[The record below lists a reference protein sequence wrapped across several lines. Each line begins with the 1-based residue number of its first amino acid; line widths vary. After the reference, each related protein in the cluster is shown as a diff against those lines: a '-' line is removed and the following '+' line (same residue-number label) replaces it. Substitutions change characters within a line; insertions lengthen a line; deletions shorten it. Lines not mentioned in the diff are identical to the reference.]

1 MEYTPQQ
8 LNYFRICYIAF
19 NLVPEGLRK
28 VFKQEWNFLYMTT
41 PFGEWKDIPQNGSD
55 FYNNE
60 TGKSRKKNG
69 RYFATIQKGNT
80 AEWDCSCLLFAILF
94 SDSIGT
100 TLSSTIRKEVDDLRQ
115 VRNDIAHINEIELTD
130 AEFKTYVAR
139 VIAAFTSLKLST
151 DEIDDVKNQS
161 SFPIAEVK
169 RLKLK
174 ADRLKADLKAKD
186 EEVKNLN
193 SKLQSKQEEVE
204 TLTQEISSKV
214 ESFCSLTFKP
224 SHQIIRR
231 SNDVTRIKNKLEELY
246 NESKGA
252 ISTIYLS
259 GIPGCGKSQ
268 FARQVGQEVYDKSL
282 REDEGLTFVS
292 TLNAETLD
300 SLADSYFN
308 LAKQLGVTEY
318 ALTNLATST
327 KVDSSE
333 KIQHLMRFISPKV
346 KQCSAWLIIVD
357 NVVDLSVVRSYL
369 PPTASEEWGH
379 GQMLVTTQDTQ
390 SIPFNSPHTYH
401 ESLSKGMHPDDAVD
415 LLREVSQIS
424 NQQQAEK
431 VAEVLEYQPLALA
444 AAAVYVQTIVSY
456 GTPNYSWTKYL
467 ETLNSEEREA
477 REELFAKKNRA
488 YPKTTVTAIRIAIT
502 RALESDKVLCEVFC
516 LFSLCSSDS
525 VPIEAA
531 VDFVK
536 FRNKQQKQ
544 EFIRAKILESTMITC
559 LYDVDGTPTYLRVHN
574 VVHEVLK
581 STVTSL
587 LDRTHKAEYFSVAVK
602 IFSSLIKDNKELL
615 LASESTCIKLRLTT
629 SHCKEL
635 YQHFKTNF
643 TDTELT
649 NNELFP
655 SIAPRN
661 LIFWLSLTAEVS
673 RDLSNISDALL
684 FCTLCSDFV
693 HYLDDELRDKLEKAN
708 YFRVQGLVCKDLDQN
723 NQAKEYFE
731 MSLAIYKEINGEH
744 HGAVATSYGNLG
756 TVYSHLGQYN
766 QAKEYYE
773 KSLAIW
779 KEIYGEHH
787 GVVATSYNNLG
798 TVYSDLG
805 QYNQAKEYYEKSLA
819 IIKEIYGEHHGDV
832 AQSYNNLGNFYSHLC
847 QYNQA
852 KEYHEKSLA
861 IGKEIYGEHHGAV
874 ATSYNNLGTVY
885 SDLGQYNQAKEYYE
899 KSLAI
904 RKEIYGEHHGGVAQN
919 YHNLGN
925 VYHELGQYNQAKE
938 YYEKSL
944 AIKKEIY
951 GEHHGDVATSYNNL
965 GTVYSDLGQYNQAKE
980 YYEKSLAIRK
990 EIYGE
995 HHGGVAQSYHNLG
1008 NVYHEL
1014 GQYNQAKEYYEK
1026 SLAIKKEIYGEHH
1039 GDVAQSYNNLGN
1051 VYSALGQYNQAKE
1064 YYEKSLAISKEI
1076 YGEHH
1081 GVVATSN
1088 NNLGTVYSDLGQYNQ
1103 AKEYYEKS
1111 LAIYKEIY
1119 GEHHGIIAQSYHN
1132 LGSVYRDLG
1141 QYNQAKEYYEKSL
1154 AISKEIYGEHHGIVA
1169 TSYNNLG
1176 TVYSDLGQYNQ
1187 AKEYYEKSLAIK
1199 KVIYGEEHS
1208 SVANSYFTLGNIYC
1222 SLKQYPVSEEC
1233 YEKALNIY
1241 KTLYGEQHADVKR
1254 TFNKLGF
1261 VKRKQR
1267 EINQT
1272 RNKCCIV

>member
-1 MEYTPQQ
+1 
-8 LNYFRICYIAF
+8 
-19 NLVPEGLRK
+19 
-28 VFKQEWNFLYMTT
+28 MTT

-60 TGKSRKKNG
+60 TGKSRNKNA
-69 RYFATIQKGNT
+69 RYFATILKGNT

-115 VRNDIAHINEIELTD
+115 VRNDIAHKNEVELTD
-130 AEFKTYVAR
+130 AEFQNYVAR

-151 DEIDDVKNQS
+151 DEIEDVKNQS
-161 SFPIAEVK
+161 SFPTAEVNS
-169 RLKLK
+169 LTMQ
-174 ADRLKADLKAKD
+174 ADGLRADLKAKD
-186 EEVKNLN
+186 EKVKNLN
-193 SKLQSKQEEVE
+193 SELQSKQEELE

-346 KQCSAWLIIVD
+346 KQFSAWLIIVD

-369 PPTASEEWGH
+369 PPTASEEWGY

-424 NQQQAEK
+424 NQQQAEE

-488 YPKTTVTAIRIAIT
+488 YPKTTATAIRIAIT

-516 LFSLCSSDS
+516 LFSLCASESL
-525 VPIEAA
+525 PIEAA

-536 FRNKQQKQ
+536 FRTKHQT
-544 EFIRAKILESTMITC
+544 EELIRARILKSAMITC
-559 LYDVDGTPTYLRVHN
+559 LYDKDDTPTYLRVHN
-574 VVHEVLK
+574 VVHEVVK
-581 STVTSL
+581 SAITPL
-587 LDRTHKAEYFSVAVK
+587 LDLTHEAECFSVAVR
-602 IFSSLIKDNKELL
+602 IFHSLMEENRDLL
-615 LASESTCIKLRLTT
+615 LASAQACEKLRRIVG
-629 SHCKEL
+629 HCKVL
-635 YQHFKTNF
+635 FQFVRTKMV
-643 TDTELT
+643 
-649 NNELFP
+649 NEEQSVVNTLLPIITP
-655 SIAPRN
+655 SD
-661 LIFWLSLTAEVS
+661 LVSFLSLITEVCY
-673 RDLSNISDALL
+673 RQSNLSDACL
-684 FCTLCSDFV
+684 FSTLSSDFIT
-693 HYLDDELRDKLEKAN
+693 YLSDTQEDKLQKAKH
-708 YFRVQGLVCKDLDQN
+708 FHER
-723 NQAKEYFE
+723 
-731 MSLAIYKEINGEH
+731 
-744 HGAVATSYGNLG
+744 GNVHWQLG
-756 TVYSHLGQYN
+756 H
-766 QAKEYYE
+766 
-773 KSLAIW
+773 
-779 KEIYGEHH
+779 
-787 GVVATSYNNLG
+787 
-798 TVYSDLG
+798 
-805 QYNQAKEYYEKSLA
+805 
-819 IIKEIYGEHHGDV
+819 
-832 AQSYNNLGNFYSHLC
+832 FC
-847 QYNQA
+847 QA

-861 IGKEIYGEHHGAV
+861 IKKQIYGEQHGDIAR
-874 ATSYNNLGTVY
+874 SYNSLGAVY
-885 SDLGQYNQAKEYYE
+885 SDLNQYNQAKEYYE

-904 RKEIYGEHHGGVAQN
+904 RKEIYGEHHGDVATSYN
-919 YHNLGN
+919 NLGT
-925 VYHELGQYNQAKE
+925 VYSALGQYNQAKE

-944 AIKKEIY
+944 AIRRKIYGEHHGDVAQSYINLGTVYSDLRQYNQAKEYYEKSLSITKEISGEHHGDVAHICNNLGLVYSDLGQYNQAKEYHEKSLAIRKEIYGAHHCDVAASYNNLGNVYRELGLYNQAKEYYEKSLAVGKEIY

-965 GTVYSDLGQYNQAKE
+965 GTVYRDLGQYNQAKE
-980 YYEKSLAIRK
+980 YHEKSLAIR
-990 EIYGE
+990 
-995 HHGGVAQSYHNLG
+995 
-1008 NVYHEL
+1008 
-1014 GQYNQAKEYYEK
+1014 
-1026 SLAIKKEIYGEHH
+1026 KEIYGEHH

-1051 VYSALGQYNQAKE
+1051 VY
-1064 YYEKSLAISKEI
+1064 
-1076 YGEHH
+1076 
-1081 GVVATSN
+1081 
-1088 NNLGTVYSDLGQYNQ
+1088 
-1103 AKEYYEKS
+1103 
-1111 LAIYKEIY
+1111 
-1119 GEHHGIIAQSYHN
+1119 
-1132 LGSVYRDLG
+1132 RDLG
-1141 QYNQAKEYYEKSL
+1141 QYNQAKEYYEKSFTVG
-1154 AISKEIYGEHHGIVA
+1154 KEIYGEHHGDVA

-1176 TVYSDLGQYNQ
+1176 IVYRDLGQYNQ
-1187 AKEYYEKSLAIK
+1187 AKEYHEKSLSIRKQIYGEHLGDVAASYNNLGNVYRDLGQYNQAKEYHEKSLAIK
-1199 KVIYGEEHS
+1199 KEIYGEEH
-1208 SVANSYFTLGNIYC
+1208 
-1222 SLKQYPVSEEC
+1222 P
-1233 YEKALNIY
+1233 
-1241 KTLYGEQHADVKR
+1241 DVKK
-1254 TFNKLGF
+1254 TFNNLRL
-1261 VKRKQR
+1261 VESKQR
-1267 EINQT
+1267 ELNQT
-1272 RNKCCIV
+1272 RNKCCIL

>member
-1 MEYTPQQ
+1 MEYTPEQ
-8 LNYFRICYIAF
+8 LNYFRICYTAF
-19 NLVPEGLRK
+19 NLVPKALRK
-28 VFKQEWNFLYMTT
+28 VFKQEWNFLYTTT
-41 PFGEWKDIPQNGSD
+41 PFGEWKDIPQNGHD

-60 TGKSRKKNG
+60 TGKSRGKDA
-69 RYFATIQKGNT
+69 RYLTMIQKGNT
-80 AEWDCSCLLFAILF
+80 EEWDCSCLLFAILF

-100 TLSSTIRKEVDDLRQ
+100 TLGATIRKEVDDLRQ
-115 VRNDIAHINEIELTD
+115 VRNDIAHKNEAELTD
-130 AEFKTYVAR
+130 AEFKNYVAR
-139 VIAAFTSLKLST
+139 VIAAFTSLKVPT
-151 DEIDDVKNQS
+151 VEVEDVKNQS
-161 SFPIAEVK
+161 SFPTAEVNS
-169 RLKLK
+169 LKIQ
-174 ADRLKADLKAKD
+174 ADRLKADLKVKD

-193 SKLQSKQEEVE
+193 AELQLTQDTLQTKQEEVE
-204 TLTQEISSKV
+204 TLTEEINSKV

-268 FARQVGQEVYDKSL
+268 FARQVGQEVYDTSL
-282 REDEGLTFVS
+282 REDESLTFVS

-346 KQCSAWLIIVD
+346 KQFSCWLIIVD

-369 PPTASEEWGH
+369 PPTGSEEWGH
-379 GQMLVTTQDTQ
+379 GQMLVTTQDAQ

-401 ESLSKGMHPDDAVD
+401 ECLSKGMHPDDAVD
-415 LLREVSQIS
+415 LLTEVSQIS

-456 GTPNYSWTKYL
+456 GTPNYGWTKYL
-467 ETLNSEEREA
+467 KTFDSEEQEA

-488 YPKTTVTAIRIAIT
+488 YPKTTATAIRIAIT

-516 LFSLCSSDS
+516 LFSLCTSDPL
-525 VPIEAA
+525 PIEAA

-536 FRNKQQKQ
+536 FRNKRQKE

-559 LYDVDGTPTYLRVHN
+559 LYDVEGTPTYLRVHN

-581 STVTSL
+581 STLPSVL
-587 LDRTHKAEYFSVAVK
+587 NRKHKAEYFSVAVK
-602 IFSSLIKDNKELL
+602 IFSSLIEDNKEVL

-629 SHCKEL
+629 SHCKEV
-635 YQHFKTNF
+635 YKYFKTNF

-655 SIAPRN
+655 SIAAGN
-661 LIFWLSLTAEVS
+661 LISLLSSTAEVS
-673 RDLSNISDALL
+673 RDLSNISDARL

-693 HYLDDELRDKLEKAN
+693 NYLDDELRDKVEKAN

-731 MSLAIYKEINGEH
+731 KSLALEKEINGEH
-744 HGAVATSYGNLG
+744 DGDVATSYKNLG
-756 TVYSHLGQYN
+756 TVYSALGQYN

-773 KSLAIW
+773 KSLAIEKDIHGEHHGDVATSYNYLGNVYSDLGQYNQAKEYHEKSLAIR

-787 GVVATSYNNLG
+787 GALARSYNNLG
-798 TVYSDLG
+798 TVYWKLGQYNQAKEYHEKSLAIKKDIYGEHHGDVATSYINLGNVYSDLG

-819 IIKEIYGEHHGDV
+819 ITKEIYGEHHGDV
-832 AQSYNNLGNFYSHLC
+832 AQSYNNLG
-847 QYNQA
+847 
-852 KEYHEKSLA
+852 
-861 IGKEIYGEHHGAV
+861 
-874 ATSYNNLGTVY
+874 TVY
-885 SDLGQYNQAKEYYE
+885 SDLVQYNQAKEYYE

-904 RKEIYGEHHGGVAQN
+904 RKEIYGEHHGDVAAS
-919 YHNLGN
+919 YYNLGT
-925 VYHELGQYNQAKE
+925 VYWKLGQYNQAKE
-938 YYEKSL
+938 YHEKSL
-944 AIKKEIY
+944 AIRKEIY

-965 GTVYSDLGQYNQAKE
+965 GTVN
-980 YYEKSLAIRK
+980 
-990 EIYGE
+990 
-995 HHGGVAQSYHNLG
+995 
-1008 NVYHEL
+1008 
-1014 GQYNQAKEYYEK
+1014 
-1026 SLAIKKEIYGEHH
+1026 
-1039 GDVAQSYNNLGN
+1039 
-1051 VYSALGQYNQAKE
+1051 SALGQYNQAKKCHK
-1064 YYEKSLAISKEI
+1064 KSLAINKNI

-1081 GVVATSN
+1081 GHLATSYY
-1088 NNLGTVYSDLGQYNQ
+1088 NLGTVYSALRQYNQ
-1103 AKEYYEKS
+1103 AKKCHKKS
-1111 LAIYKEIY
+1111 LAINKNIY
-1119 GEHHGIIAQSYHN
+1119 GEHHGH
-1132 LGSVYRDLG
+1132 L
-1141 QYNQAKEYYEKSL
+1141 
-1154 AISKEIYGEHHGIVA
+1154 A
-1169 TSYNNLG
+1169 TSYYNLG
-1176 TVYSDLGQYNQ
+1176 TVYSALRQYNQ
-1187 AKEYYEKSLAIK
+1187 AKKYYEKSLDINK
-1199 KVIYGEEHS
+1199 IIYGEKHS
-1208 SVANSYFTLGNIYC
+1208 SVAKTYFNLGNTYC
-1222 SLKQYPVSEEC
+1222 SVKQYPVSEEC

-1241 KTLYGEQHADVKR
+1241 KSLYGEQHAAVNR

-1267 EINQT
+1267 ELDQT

>member
-8 LNYFRICYIAF
+8 LNYFRTCYIAF

-60 TGKSRKKNG
+60 TGRSRKKNA

-115 VRNDIAHINEIELTD
+115 VRNDIAHINEVELTD
-130 AEFKTYVAR
+130 AEFKNYVAR
-139 VIAAFTSLKLST
+139 VIAAFSSLKLST
-151 DEIDDVKNQS
+151 DEIEDVKNQS
-161 SFPIAEVK
+161 SFPTAEVK
-169 RLKLK
+169 SLKLK
-174 ADRLKADLKAKD
+174 ADGLKADLKAKN

-193 SKLQSKQEEVE
+193 SDLQLTQDALQTKQEEVE
-204 TLTQEISSKV
+204 ILTQEINSKV

-224 SHQIIRR
+224 THQIIRR

-246 NESKGA
+246 SESKGA
-252 ISTIYLS
+252 ISIIYLS

-268 FARQVGQEVYDKSL
+268 IARQVGKEVYDKSV

-300 SLADSYFN
+300 SLANSYFN

-318 ALTNLATST
+318 ALTNLATSR
-327 KVDSSE
+327 KIDSSE

-346 KQCSAWLIIVD
+346 KQFSAWLIIVD

-369 PPTASEEWGH
+369 PPTASEEWGR
-379 GQMLVTTQDTQ
+379 GQMLVTTQDAQ

-415 LLREVSQIS
+415 LLTEVSQIS

-477 REELFAKKNRA
+477 REELFAKKNRV
-488 YPKTTVTAIRIAIT
+488 YPKTTATAIRIAIT
-502 RALESDKVLCEVFC
+502 RALKSDKVLWEVFC
-516 LFSLCSSDS
+516 LFSLCTSDS
-525 VPIEAA
+525 LPIEAA

-536 FRNKQQKQ
+536 FRNKQQKE

-587 LDRTHKAEYFSVAVK
+587 LNRRHKAEYFSVAVK
-602 IFSSLIKDNKELL
+602 ILSSLIEDNKKLL
-615 LASESTCIKLRLTT
+615 LESESACIKLRLTT
-629 SHCKEL
+629 THCKEL

-655 SIAPRN
+655 SITTRN
-661 LIFWLSLTAEVS
+661 LVSWLSSTAEVS
-673 RDLSNISDALL
+673 RDLSNISDAHL
-684 FCTLCSDFV
+684 FCTLCSDFIN
-693 HYLDDELRDKLEKAN
+693 YLDDDLRDKLEKAN
-708 YFRVQGLVCKDLDQN
+708 YFRVQGLVSKDLDQN

-731 MSLAIYKEINGEH
+731 KSLAISKEIYGEH
-744 HGAVATSYGNLG
+744 HGDVAQSYNNLG
-756 TVYSHLGQYN
+756 LVYSDLRQYN

-773 KSLAIW
+773 KSLAIRKEIFGEHHGHVAASYNNLGLFYSDLGQYSQAKEYLEKSLAIK

-787 GVVATSYNNLG
+787 GDVATSYNNLG
-798 TVYSDLG
+798 LVYRNLGHYNQAKEFHEKSLVIKKEIYGKHHGHVAQSYNNLGNVYSGLG
-805 QYNQAKEYYEKSLA
+805 QYNQAKEYHEKSLA
-819 IIKEIYGEHHGDV
+819 ISKEIYGEHHGDV
-832 AQSYNNLGNFYSHLC
+832 AQSYNNLGNVYSDLS

-852 KEYHEKSLA
+852 KEYHEKSLV
-861 IGKEIYGEHHGAV
+861 IKKEIYGEHHGLV
-874 ATSYNNLGTVY
+874 ASSYNNLGNVY

-904 RKEIYGEHHGGVAQN
+904 RKEIYGEHHGLVAASYN
-919 YHNLGN
+919 NLGLF
-925 VYHELGQYNQAKE
+925 YRDLGQYSQAKE
-938 YYEKSL
+938 YLEKSL
-944 AIKKEIY
+944 VIKKEIY

-965 GTVYSDLGQYNQAKE
+965 GLVYRDLGHYNQAKEFHEKSLVIRKEIYGEHHGHVATSYHNLGLVYSDLGQYNQAKEYHEKSLAITKEIYGEHHGHVATSYHNLGLVYSDLGQYNQAKE
-980 YYEKSLAIRK
+980 YYEKSLA
-990 EIYGE
+990 
-995 HHGGVAQSYHNLG
+995 V
-1008 NVYHEL
+1008 
-1014 GQYNQAKEYYEK
+1014 
-1026 SLAIKKEIYGEHH
+1026 KKI
-1039 GDVAQSYNNLGN
+1039 
-1051 VYSALGQYNQAKE
+1051 
-1064 YYEKSLAISKEI
+1064 
-1076 YGEHH
+1076 
-1081 GVVATSN
+1081 
-1088 NNLGTVYSDLGQYNQ
+1088 
-1103 AKEYYEKS
+1103 
-1111 LAIYKEIY
+1111 
-1119 GEHHGIIAQSYHN
+1119 
-1132 LGSVYRDLG
+1132 
-1141 QYNQAKEYYEKSL
+1141 
-1154 AISKEIYGEHHGIVA
+1154 
-1169 TSYNNLG
+1169 
-1176 TVYSDLGQYNQ
+1176 
-1187 AKEYYEKSLAIK
+1187 
-1199 KVIYGEEHS
+1199 IYGEEHS
-1208 SVANSYFTLGNIYC
+1208 SVANSYFGLGNIYC
-1222 SLKQYPVSEEC
+1222 RVKQYPLSEEC

-1241 KTLYGEQHADVKR
+1241 KTLYGEQHAAVKR
-1254 TFNKLGF
+1254 TFNELGF
-1261 VKRKQR
+1261 VKREQR
-1267 EINQT
+1267 ELNQT
-1272 RNKCCIV
+1272 RNKCSIE

>member
-1 MEYTPQQ
+1 MGWVQFFSLIFSFTHLFFVDPKFKMEYTPQQ

-28 VFKQEWNFLYMTT
+28 VFKQEWNFLYMAT
-41 PFGEWKDIPQNGSD
+41 PFGEWKDISQNGSD

-60 TGKSRKKNG
+60 TGKSRNKNA

-100 TLSSTIRKEVDDLRQ
+100 TLGATIRKEVDDLRQ
-115 VRNDIAHINEIELTD
+115 FRNEIAHINEVGLTD
-130 AEFKTYVAR
+130 AEFQNYVAR

-161 SFPIAEVK
+161 SFPTAEVNG
-169 RLKLK
+169 LKIQ
-174 ADRLKADLKAKD
+174 AAGLKADLKAKD

-193 SKLQSKQEEVE
+193 SELHSKQEEVE

-268 FARQVGQEVYDKSL
+268 IARQVGQEVYDKSL

-346 KQCSAWLIIVD
+346 KRFSAWLIIVD
-357 NVVDLSVVRSYL
+357 NVVDLSLVRSYL

-379 GQMLVTTQDTQ
+379 GQVLITTQDTQ
-390 SIPFNSPHTYH
+390 PIPLNSPYTYH

-424 NQQQAEK
+424 NQQQAEE

-444 AAAVYVQTIVSY
+444 AAAVYVQTIVSC
-456 GTPNYSWTKYL
+456 GTPNYGWTKYL

-477 REELFAKKNRA
+477 REDLFAKKNRA
-488 YPKTTVTAIRIAIT
+488 YPKTTATAIRIAIT

-516 LFSLCSSDS
+516 LFSMCTSDS
-525 VPIEAA
+525 LPIEAA

-536 FRNKQQKQ
+536 FRNKQQKE

-581 STVTSL
+581 STVTSVL
-587 LDRTHKAEYFSVAVK
+587 NRTHKAEYFSVAVK
-602 IFSSLIKDNKELL
+602 IFSSLIEDNKKLL

-655 SIAPRN
+655 SITPRN
-661 LIFWLSLTAEVS
+661 LVSWLSSTAEVS
-673 RDLSNISDALL
+673 RDLSNISDAHL
-684 FCTLCSDFV
+684 FCTSCSVFV
-693 HYLDDELRDKLEKAN
+693 NYLGDEPTDMLEKAN
-708 YFRVQGLVCKDLDQN
+708 YFRVQGLVCKDLN
-723 NQAKEYFE
+723 
-731 MSLAIYKEINGEH
+731 
-744 HGAVATSYGNLG
+744 
-756 TVYSHLGQYN
+756 
-766 QAKEYYE
+766 
-773 KSLAIW
+773 
-779 KEIYGEHH
+779 
-787 GVVATSYNNLG
+787 
-798 TVYSDLG
+798 
-805 QYNQAKEYYEKSLA
+805 
-819 IIKEIYGEHHGDV
+819 
-832 AQSYNNLGNFYSHLC
+832 

-852 KEYHEKSLA
+852 KEYH
-861 IGKEIYGEHHGAV
+861 
-874 ATSYNNLGTVY
+874 
-885 SDLGQYNQAKEYYE
+885 E

-904 RKEIYGEHHGGVAQN
+904 RKEIYGEHHGDVATSYN
-919 YHNLGN
+919 DLGN
-925 VYHELGQYNQAKE
+925 VFWELHQYNQAKE
-938 YYEKSL
+938 YYEKSFSIRKDIYGERHSSDLAASYDNLGLVYRDLSQYNRAKEYHEKSL
-944 AIKKEIY
+944 AIRKEIHGEHHGDVATSHNNLGTVCSALGQYKKAKEYYEKSLAIREGIYGEHHGDVAASYNNLGLVYRHLGEYNQAEEYIEKSLAIRREIY
-951 GEHHGDVATSYNNL
+951 GEHHGDVAASYNNLGLVYRELGSHNRAKEYYEKSLEIRQEIYGKHHGDVAESYNSLGLVYRDLGEYEQAKKYNEDSLAIRQEIYGEHHGNVAKSYNNL
-965 GTVYSDLGQYNQAKE
+965 GTVYSDLGQYKEAKE
-980 YYEKSLAIRK
+980 YHEKSLDIGR
-990 EIYGE
+990 
-995 HHGGVAQSYHNLG
+995 
-1008 NVYHEL
+1008 
-1014 GQYNQAKEYYEK
+1014 
-1026 SLAIKKEIYGEHH
+1026 EIYGEHH
-1039 GDVAQSYNNLGN
+1039 GDVAASYNNLGTD
-1051 VYSALGQYNQAKE
+1051 YSELGEHDQAKKC
-1064 YYEKSLAISKEI
+1064 YKRSLAIREEI

-1081 GVVATSN
+1081 GDLAESN
-1088 NNLGTVYSDLGQYNQ
+1088 SNLGAVCLDLRQYDE
-1103 AKEYYEKS
+1103 AEEYYGKS
-1111 LAIYKEIY
+1111 LAI
-1119 GEHHGIIAQSYHN
+1119 N
-1132 LGSVYRDLG
+1132 
-1141 QYNQAKEYYEKSL
+1141 
-1154 AISKEIYGEHHGIVA
+1154 
-1169 TSYNNLG
+1169 
-1176 TVYSDLGQYNQ
+1176 
-1187 AKEYYEKSLAIK
+1187 K
-1199 KVIYGEEHS
+1199 KIYGEEHS
-1208 SVANSYFTLGNIYC
+1208 SVATSYFSLGLTYRF
-1222 SLKQYPVSEEC
+1222 LKQYPRSQDC
-1233 YEKALNIY
+1233 YEKALDVY
-1241 KTLYGEQHADVKR
+1241 KNVHGESHPAWKGTYHNLRV
-1254 TFNKLGF
+1254 

-1267 EINQT
+1267 RR
-1272 RNKCCIV
+1272 RNRAWFKCCFK

>member
-41 PFGEWKDIPQNGSD
+41 SFGEWKDIPQNGSD

-60 TGKSRKKNG
+60 TRESRKKNA
-69 RYFATIQKGNT
+69 RYFAKIQKGNT
-80 AEWDCSCLLFAILF
+80 AEWDCSSLLFAILF

-100 TLSSTIRKEVDDLRQ
+100 TLSSTIRKEVDDLRK
-115 VRNDIAHINEIELTD
+115 VRNDIAHINEVELTD
-130 AEFKTYVAR
+130 AEFKNYVAR

-151 DEIDDVKNQS
+151 DEIDDVKNQR
-161 SFPIAEVK
+161 SFRTAEVNS
-169 RLKLK
+169 LKMQ
-174 ADRLKADLKAKD
+174 ADGLKADLKAKD

-193 SKLQSKQEEVE
+193 SELQSKQEEIE

-231 SNDVTRIKNKLEELY
+231 SYDVTRIKNKLEELY

-300 SLADSYFN
+300 SLADTYFN

-333 KIQHLMRFISPKV
+333 KIQHLMRFIAPKV
-346 KQCSAWLIIVD
+346 KQFSVWLIIVD
-357 NVVDLSVVRSYL
+357 NVVDLSLVGSYL
-369 PPTASEEWGH
+369 PPTSSEEWGH
-379 GQMLVTTQDTQ
+379 GQMIVTTQDTQ

-401 ESLSKGMHPDDAVD
+401 ESLSKGIHPADAVD

-424 NQQQAEK
+424 NQQQADE

-488 YPKTTVTAIRIAIT
+488 YPKTTATAIRIAIT
-502 RALESDKVLCEVFC
+502 RALESDKVLCEVLC
-516 LFSLCSSDS
+516 LFSLCTSDS
-525 VPIEAA
+525 LPIEAA

-536 FRNKQQKQ
+536 FRNKQQKE

-581 STVTSL
+581 STVTSVL
-587 LDRTHKAEYFSVAVK
+587 NRTHKAEYFSVAVK
-602 IFSSLIKDNKELL
+602 IFSSLIEDNKKLL

-629 SHCKEL
+629 RHCKEL

-643 TDTELT
+643 SDTELT

-655 SIAPRN
+655 SITPRN
-661 LIFWLSLTAEVS
+661 LVSWLSSTAEVS
-673 RDLSNISDALL
+673 RDLSNISDAHL

-693 HYLDDELRDKLEKAN
+693 NYLDDEPTDMLQKAN
-708 YFRVQGLVCKDLDQN
+708 YFRVQGLVCKDLDQ
-723 NQAKEYFE
+723 
-731 MSLAIYKEINGEH
+731 
-744 HGAVATSYGNLG
+744 
-756 TVYSHLGQYN
+756 YN

-773 KSLAIW
+773 KSLAIR
-779 KEIYGEHH
+779 KKLYGEHH
-787 GVVATSYNNLG
+787 GEVAQSYNSLG
-798 TVYSDLG
+798 NAYRALG
-805 QYNQAKEYYEKSLA
+805 QYNQAKEYHGKSLA
-819 IIKEIYGEHHGDV
+819 IRKEIYGEHHGDV
-832 AQSYNNLGNFYSHLC
+832 AKSYKNLGLVYGDLG

-861 IGKEIYGEHHGAV
+861 IKKEIYGEHHGAV
-874 ATSYNNLGTVY
+874 ATSYNNLGIVY
-885 SDLGQYNQAKEYYE
+885 SKFGQYNQAKEY
-899 KSLAI
+899 
-904 RKEIYGEHHGGVAQN
+904 H
-919 YHNLGN
+919 
-925 VYHELGQYNQAKE
+925 
-938 YYEKSL
+938 
-944 AIKKEIY
+944 
-951 GEHHGDVATSYNNL
+951 
-965 GTVYSDLGQYNQAKE
+965 
-980 YYEKSLAIRK
+980 
-990 EIYGE
+990 
-995 HHGGVAQSYHNLG
+995 
-1008 NVYHEL
+1008 
-1014 GQYNQAKEYYEK
+1014 EK

-1039 GDVAQSYNNLGN
+1039 GDVAQSYNNLG
-1051 VYSALGQYNQAKE
+1051 L
-1064 YYEKSLAISKEI
+1064 
-1076 YGEHH
+1076 
-1081 GVVATSN
+1081 
-1088 NNLGTVYSDLGQYNQ
+1088 VYSDLGQYNQ
-1103 AKEYYEKS
+1103 AKECHEKS
-1111 LAIYKEIY
+1111 LAIRKEIY
-1119 GEHHGIIAQSYHN
+1119 
-1132 LGSVYRDLG
+1132 D
-1141 QYNQAKEYYEKSL
+1141 
-1154 AISKEIYGEHHGIVA
+1154 
-1169 TSYNNLG
+1169 
-1176 TVYSDLGQYNQ
+1176 
-1187 AKEYYEKSLAIK
+1187 
-1199 KVIYGEEHS
+1199 EEHP
-1208 SVANSYFTLGNIYC
+1208 
-1222 SLKQYPVSEEC
+1222 K
-1233 YEKALNIY
+1233 
-1241 KTLYGEQHADVKR
+1241 VKR
-1254 TFNKLGF
+1254 TFNNLRL
-1261 VKRKQR
+1261 VESKQR
-1267 EINQT
+1267 ELNQT
-1272 RNKCCIV
+1272 RNKCCIL

>member
-1 MEYTPQQ
+1 
-8 LNYFRICYIAF
+8 
-19 NLVPEGLRK
+19 
-28 VFKQEWNFLYMTT
+28 MTT

-60 TGKSRKKNG
+60 TGKSRNKNA
-69 RYFATIQKGNT
+69 RYFATILKGNT

-115 VRNDIAHINEIELTD
+115 VRNDIAHKNEVELTD
-130 AEFKTYVAR
+130 AEFQNYVAR

-151 DEIDDVKNQS
+151 DEIEDVKNQS
-161 SFPIAEVK
+161 SFPTAEVNS
-169 RLKLK
+169 LTMQ
-174 ADRLKADLKAKD
+174 ADGLRADLKAKD
-186 EEVKNLN
+186 EKVKNLN
-193 SKLQSKQEEVE
+193 SELQSKQEELE

-346 KQCSAWLIIVD
+346 KQFSAWLIIVD

-369 PPTASEEWGH
+369 PPTASEEWGY

-424 NQQQAEK
+424 NQQQAEE

-488 YPKTTVTAIRIAIT
+488 YPKTTATAIRIAIT

-516 LFSLCSSDS
+516 LFSLCTSDS
-525 VPIEAA
+525 LPIEAA

-536 FRNKQQKQ
+536 FRNKQQKE

-581 STVTSL
+581 STVTSVL
-587 LDRTHKAEYFSVAVK
+587 NRTHKAEYFSVAVK
-602 IFSSLIKDNKELL
+602 IFSSLIEDNKKLL
-615 LASESTCIKLRLTT
+615 RASVSACIKLRRTT
-629 SHCKEL
+629 SHCKGL
-635 YQHFKTNF
+635 YQLLKSNF
-643 TDTELT
+643 ANTEFT
-649 NNELFP
+649 NNELFS
-655 SIAPRN
+655 SIAPST
-661 LIFWLSLTAEVS
+661 LVSWLSSTAEVCLH
-673 RDLSNISDALL
+673 LSNLSDAHL

-693 HYLDDELRDKLEKAN
+693 TCLDDEPKEKLVKAN
-708 YFRVQGLVCKDLDQN
+708 YFRVHGLVSRDLDQY
-723 NQAKEYFE
+723 NQAKEYYE
-731 MSLAIYKEINGEH
+731 KSLTISLEIYGEL
-744 HGAVATSYGNLG
+744 HGGVAASFFNLG
-756 TVYSHLGQYN
+756 TVCRSLGQYN

-773 KSLAIW
+773 KSLAIS
-779 KEIYGEHH
+779 K
-787 GVVATSYNNLG
+787 
-798 TVYSDLG
+798 
-805 QYNQAKEYYEKSLA
+805 K
-819 IIKEIYGEHHGDV
+819 
-832 AQSYNNLGNFYSHLC
+832 
-847 QYNQA
+847 
-852 KEYHEKSLA
+852 
-861 IGKEIYGEHHGAV
+861 IYGEHHGAV

-885 SDLGQYNQAKEYYE
+885 SDLGQYNQAKEYHE
-899 KSLAI
+899 KSLVI
-904 RKEIYGEHHGGVAQN
+904 RKKIYGELHGGVAASFN
-919 YHNLGN
+919 NLGTL
-925 VYHELGQYNQAKE
+925 YYALGQYNQAKE

-944 AIKKEIY
+944 AISKKIY
-951 GEHHGDVATSYNNL
+951 GEHHGAVATSYSNLGTVYSNLDQYNQAKEYYDKSLTIRKKIYGDHHGDVAASYNNLGNVSSALGQYNQAKEYHEKSLVIRKKIYGELHGGVAASFSNLGTLYHALGQYNQAKEYYEKSLAISKKIYGEHHGAVATSYNNL

-980 YYEKSLAIRK
+980 YHEKSLVIRK
-990 EIYGE
+990 
-995 HHGGVAQSYHNLG
+995 N
-1008 NVYHEL
+1008 
-1014 GQYNQAKEYYEK
+1014 
-1026 SLAIKKEIYGEHH
+1026 
-1039 GDVAQSYNNLGN
+1039 
-1051 VYSALGQYNQAKE
+1051 
-1064 YYEKSLAISKEI
+1064 
-1076 YGEHH
+1076 
-1081 GVVATSN
+1081 
-1088 NNLGTVYSDLGQYNQ
+1088 
-1103 AKEYYEKS
+1103 
-1111 LAIYKEIY
+1111 
-1119 GEHHGIIAQSYHN
+1119 
-1132 LGSVYRDLG
+1132 
-1141 QYNQAKEYYEKSL
+1141 
-1154 AISKEIYGEHHGIVA
+1154 
-1169 TSYNNLG
+1169 
-1176 TVYSDLGQYNQ
+1176 
-1187 AKEYYEKSLAIK
+1187 
-1199 KVIYGEEHS
+1199 IYGEEHT
-1208 SVANSYFTLGNIYC
+1208 SVANSYLNLGHSCCNV
-1222 SLKQYPVSEEC
+1222 KQYHLSEEC

-1241 KTLYGEQHADVKR
+1241 KTLYGEQHAAVMEKV
-1254 TFNKLGF
+1254 G
-1261 VKRKQR
+1261 RKDIA
-1267 EINQT
+1267 EILL
-1272 RNKCCIV
+1272 CE

>member
-1 MEYTPQQ
+1 
-8 LNYFRICYIAF
+8 
-19 NLVPEGLRK
+19 
-28 VFKQEWNFLYMTT
+28 MTT
-41 PFGEWKDIPQNGSD
+41 PFGEWKDIPQNGHD

-60 TGKSRKKNG
+60 TGKSRGKDA
-69 RYFATIQKGNT
+69 RYLTMIQKGNT
-80 AEWDCSCLLFAILF
+80 EEWDCSCLLFAILF

-100 TLSSTIRKEVDDLRQ
+100 TLSATIRKEVDDLRQ
-115 VRNDIAHINEIELTD
+115 VRNDIAHKNEAELTD
-130 AEFKTYVAR
+130 TEFKNYVAR
-139 VIAAFTSLKLST
+139 VIAAFTSLKVPT
-151 DEIDDVKNQS
+151 VEVEDVKNQS
-161 SFPIAEVK
+161 SFPTAEVNS
-169 RLKLK
+169 LKIQ
-174 ADRLKADLKAKD
+174 ADRLKADLKVKD

-193 SKLQSKQEEVE
+193 AELQLTQDTLQTKQEEVE
-204 TLTQEISSKV
+204 TLTQEMHSKV
-214 ESFCSLTFKP
+214 ESFCSLTFRP

-231 SNDVTRIKNKLEELY
+231 SIDVARIKNKLEELH

-268 FARQVGQEVYDKSL
+268 IARQVGQELYEKSL

-346 KQCSAWLIIVD
+346 KQFSAWLIIVD

-424 NQQQAEK
+424 NQQQAEE

-456 GTPNYSWTKYL
+456 GTPNYGWTKYL

-488 YPKTTVTAIRIAIT
+488 YPKTTATAIRIAIT

-516 LFSLCSSDS
+516 LFSLCTSDS
-525 VPIEAA
+525 LPFEAA

-536 FRNKQQKQ
+536 FRNKQQKE

-587 LDRTHKAEYFSVAVK
+587 LNRTHKAEYFSVAVK
-602 IFSSLIKDNKELL
+602 IFSSLVEDNKKLL

-661 LIFWLSLTAEVS
+661 LVSWLCSTAEVS
-673 RDLSNISDALL
+673 RSLSNISDAHL

-693 HYLDDELRDKLEKAN
+693 NYLDDEPRDKLEKAN

-723 NQAKEYFE
+723 DQAKEYF
-731 MSLAIYKEINGEH
+731 
-744 HGAVATSYGNLG
+744 
-756 TVYSHLGQYN
+756 
-766 QAKEYYE
+766 
-773 KSLAIW
+773 
-779 KEIYGEHH
+779 
-787 GVVATSYNNLG
+787 
-798 TVYSDLG
+798 
-805 QYNQAKEYYEKSLA
+805 
-819 IIKEIYGEHHGDV
+819 
-832 AQSYNNLGNFYSHLC
+832 
-847 QYNQA
+847 
-852 KEYHEKSLA
+852 
-861 IGKEIYGEHHGAV
+861 
-874 ATSYNNLGTVY
+874 
-885 SDLGQYNQAKEYYE
+885 
-899 KSLAI
+899 
-904 RKEIYGEHHGGVAQN
+904 
-919 YHNLGN
+919 
-925 VYHELGQYNQAKE
+925 
-938 YYEKSL
+938 EKSL

-965 GTVYSDLGQYNQAKE
+965 GTVNSALGQYNQAKE
-980 YYEKSLAIRK
+980 YHEKSLAIRKEVYGEHHGDVAQSYNNLGSVYWNLGQHNQAKEYHEKSLAIRK

-995 HHGGVAQSYHNLG
+995 HHG
-1008 NVYHEL
+1008 
-1014 GQYNQAKEYYEK
+1014 
-1026 SLAIKKEIYGEHH
+1026 
-1039 GDVAQSYNNLGN
+1039 DVATSYNNLGN

-1064 YYEKSLAISKEI
+1064 YYQKSLAIRKEIYGEHHNDVAASYNNLGNVYWKLAVYNQAKEYHEKSLAVRKEI

-1081 GVVATSN
+1081 GAVAAGY
-1088 NNLGTVYSDLGQYNQ
+1088 NNLGNVYSHLGQYNQ
-1103 AKEYYEKS
+1103 AKEYHEKS
-1111 LAIYKEIY
+1111 LAIRKEIY
-1119 GEHHGIIAQSYHN
+1119 GEHHGA
-1132 LGSVYRDLG
+1132 
-1141 QYNQAKEYYEKSL
+1141 
-1154 AISKEIYGEHHGIVA
+1154 VA

-1176 TVYSDLGQYNQ
+1176 TVYSKLGQYNQ
-1187 AKEYYEKSLAIK
+1187 AKEYHEKSLAIRK
-1199 KVIYGEEHS
+1199 EIYGEHHGAVATGYNNLGTVYSDLCRYNRAKEYHKKSLAIGKEIYGEHHGA
-1208 SVANSYFTLGNIYC
+1208 VAQSYNNLGNVYSHLGQYNQAKEYHEK
-1222 SLKQYPVSEEC
+1222 SLAIVKE
-1233 YEKALNIY
+1233 I
-1241 KTLYGEQHADVKR
+1241 YGEHHGDVAQSY
-1254 TFNKLGF
+1254 NNLGTVYSHLGQYNQAKEYF
-1261 VKRKQR
+1261 EKSLATRK
-1267 EINQT
+1267 EIYGEHHGDVATSYNNLGNVYSHLGQYNQAKEYFE
-1272 RNKCCIV
+1272 KCLSIRKEIYGEHHGAVATSYNNLGTVYSHLGQYNQAKEYHEKSLAIGKKDLQ